1 METGKEKCER
11 LKAIRKQIAEQYGL
25 EYVPTECTHKGE
37 CTGTCSKCDA
47 ELRDLQEQLNRKGIM
62 DIDLNVKIPI
72 QGSGED
78 TTENADIH
86 ILQGEVAAPELP
98 LDGMPAPPFIP
109 RRKIHVLYKE
119 CHIAGTTFHNLENVW
134 DELYEGAELAL
145 VREKGNLH
153 DRNAV
158 AVALADDYN
167 GDPEDFDFD
176 YILGYVPRTENEP
189 IAMMLDMGWTETFG
203 CELSRIEG
211 ENPRTGKL
219 YMKIYI
225 VSKDEVE
232 VTNHLLRAMELD
244 DEEFADFTISLLN
257 QGCTYFRWGG
267 CPPWKRNLPKKKDKV
282 VFIYRHGNEVDLYLL
297 YCIAVGDDDA
307 AYFVEEKELLHAVDD
322 CCFYVF
328 TNAKGPVTVANEQ
341 LDFLNG
347 EPVESGQP
355 ETYLSESASGRLYE
369 LFGIEKPQFDGR

>member
-119 CHIAGTTFHNLENVW
+119 CHIAGTTFHSLENVW

-267 CPPWKRNLPKKKDKV
+267 FPPWKRNLPKKKDKV

>member
-1 METGKEKCER
+1 MESGKEKCER
-11 LKAIRKQIAEQYGL
+11 LKAIRMRIAEQYSL
-25 EYVPTECTHKGE
+25 EYTPTECTHKGE
-37 CTGTCSKCDA
+37 CSGTCPKCDA
-47 ELRDLQEQLNRKGIM
+47 ELHDLQEQFDNKGIKN
-62 DIDLNVKIPI
+62 INLNVEIPI
-72 QGSGED
+72 QDNGDD

-98 LDGMPAPPFIP
+98 LDGMPSPPFISK
-109 RRKIHVLYKE
+109 RKIRVLYKE
-119 CHIAGTTFHNLENVW
+119 CHIAGTTFHNLEDVW
-134 DELYEGAELAL
+134 DELYGGAKLAL

-158 AVALADDYN
+158 AVALADDYD
-167 GDPEDFDFD
+167 GDPENFDFD
-176 YILGYVPRTENEP
+176 YILGYIPRTENAH
-189 IAMMLDMGWTETFG
+189 IAMMLDMGWAETFE
-203 CELSRIEG
+203 CELSQIEG
-211 ENPRTGKL
+211 DNPRAGKL

-225 VSKDEVE
+225 VSKEEVE
-232 VTNHLLRAMELD
+232 ITDHLLRAMELD
-244 DEEFADFTISLLN
+244 DEEFADFLASLLN

-267 CPPWKRNLPKKKDKV
+267 FPPWERNLPKKKDKV
-282 VFIYRHGNEVDLYLL
+282 VFIHRCGNEADLYLM

-328 TNAKGPVTVANEQ
+328 TIVKGPVTVACEQ

-355 ETYLSESASGRLYE
+355 EAYLSESASGRLYE
-369 LFGIEKPQFDGR
+369 LFEMEKPQY

>member
-72 QGSGED
+72 QGSGDD

-119 CHIAGTTFHNLENVW
+119 CHIAGTTFHSLENVW

-267 CPPWKRNLPKKKDKV
+267 FPPWKRNLPKKKDKV

>member
-72 QGSGED
+72 QGSGDD

-98 LDGMPAPPFIP
+98 LDGMPAPPFRP

-267 CPPWKRNLPKKKDKV
+267 FPPWKRNLPKKKDKV

>member
-11 LKAIRKQIAEQYGL
+11 LKAIRKHIAEQYGL

-37 CTGTCSKCDA
+37 CTGTCPKCDA
-47 ELRDLQEQLNRKGIM
+47 ELCDLQEQLDKKGIKE
-62 DIDLNVKIPI
+62 IDLNVEIPI
-72 QGSGED
+72 QGNGDD

-86 ILQGEVAAPELP
+86 ILQGEVAAPKLP
-98 LDGMPAPPFIP
+98 LEGMPTPPFIP
-109 RRKIHVLYKE
+109 KRKIRVLYKE
-119 CHIAGTTFHNLENVW
+119 CHIAGTTFHNLEDVW
-134 DELYEGAELAL
+134 DELYGGAKLAL

-158 AVALADDYN
+158 AVALADDYD
-167 GDPEDFDFD
+167 GDPENFDFD
-176 YILGYVPRTENEP
+176 YILGYVPRTENTH
-189 IAMMLDMGWTETFG
+189 IAMMQDMGWAETFE

-211 ENPRTGKL
+211 DNPRTGKL

-225 VSKDEVE
+225 VSKEEVE
-232 VTNHLLRAMELD
+232 ITDHLLRAMELD
-244 DEEFADFTISLLN
+244 DEEFADFLASLLN

-267 CPPWKRNLPKKKDKV
+267 FPPWERNLPKKKDKV
-282 VFIYRHGNEVDLYLL
+282 VFIHRLGNEADLYLM

-328 TNAKGPVTVANEQ
+328 TIVKGFVTVACEQ

-347 EPVESGQP
+347 EPIESGQP
-355 ETYLSESASGRLYE
+355 EAYLSESASGRLYE
-369 LFGIEKPQFDGR
+369 LFGIEKPKY

>member
-1 METGKEKCER
+1 
-11 LKAIRKQIAEQYGL
+11 
-25 EYVPTECTHKGE
+25 
-37 CTGTCSKCDA
+37 
-47 ELRDLQEQLNRKGIM
+47 M

-267 CPPWKRNLPKKKDKV
+267 FPPWKRNLPKKKDKV

>member
-11 LKAIRKQIAEQYGL
+11 LKAIRKHIAEQYGL

-37 CTGTCSKCDA
+37 CTGTCPKCDA
-47 ELRDLQEQLNRKGIM
+47 ELYDLQEQLDKKGIKE
-62 DIDLNVKIPI
+62 IDLNVEIPI
-72 QGSGED
+72 QGNGDD

-86 ILQGEVAAPELP
+86 ILQGEVAAPKLP
-98 LDGMPAPPFIP
+98 LEGMPTPPFIP
-109 RRKIHVLYKE
+109 KRKIRVLYKE
-119 CHIAGTTFHNLENVW
+119 CHIAGTTFHNLEDVW
-134 DELYEGAELAL
+134 DELYGGAKLAL

-158 AVALADDYN
+158 AVALADDYD
-167 GDPEDFDFD
+167 GDPENFDFD
-176 YILGYVPRTENEP
+176 YILGYVPRTEDTH
-189 IAMMLDMGWTETFG
+189 IAMMQDMGWAETFE

-211 ENPRTGKL
+211 DNPRTGKL

-225 VSKDEVE
+225 VSKEEVE
-232 VTNHLLRAMELD
+232 ITDHLLRAMELD
-244 DEEFADFTISLLN
+244 DEEFADFLASLLN

-267 CPPWKRNLPKKKDKV
+267 FPLCERNLPKKKDKV
-282 VFIYRHGNEVDLYLL
+282 VFIHRLGNEADLYLM

-328 TNAKGPVTVANEQ
+328 TIVKGFVTVACEQ

-347 EPVESGQP
+347 EPIESGQP
-355 ETYLSESASGRLYE
+355 EAYLSESASGRLYE
-369 LFGIEKPQFDGR
+369 LFGIEKPKY

>member
-37 CTGTCSKCDA
+37 CTGICSKCDA

-72 QGSGED
+72 QGSGDD

-267 CPPWKRNLPKKKDKV
+267 FPPWKRNLPKKKDKV

-297 YCIAVGDDDA
+297 YCIAVGDYDA

>member
-72 QGSGED
+72 QGSGDD

-267 CPPWKRNLPKKKDKV
+267 FPPWKRNLPKKKDKV

-297 YCIAVGDDDA
+297 YCIAVGDYDA

>member
-72 QGSGED
+72 QGSGDD

-267 CPPWKRNLPKKKDKV
+267 FPPWKRNLPKKKDKV
-282 VFIYRHGNEVDLYLL
+282 VFIYRNGNEVDLYLL

>member
-72 QGSGED
+72 QGSGDD

-267 CPPWKRNLPKKKDKV
+267 FPPWKRNLPKKKDKV

-297 YCIAVGDDDA
+297 YCIAVGDYDA

-369 LFGIEKPQFDGR
+369 LFGIWNRKTSI

>member
-37 CTGTCSKCDA
+37 CTGTCPKCDA
-47 ELRDLQEQLNRKGIM
+47 ELRDLQEQLNRKGIK
-62 DIDLNVKIPI
+62 DIDLNVEIPI
-72 QGSGED
+72 LGSGDD

-86 ILQGEVAAPELP
+86 ILQGEVAAPEL
-98 LDGMPAPPFIP
+98 LLEGMPAPSFIP

-119 CHIAGTTFHNLENVW
+119 CHIAGTTFHNLEDVW
-134 DELYEGAELAL
+134 DELYEGAKLAL
-145 VREKGNLH
+145 VREKDNLH

-158 AVALADDYN
+158 AVALADDYD
-167 GDPEDFDFD
+167 GDPENFDFD
-176 YILGYVPRTENEP
+176 YILGYVPRTENTH
-189 IAMMLDMGWTETFG
+189 IAMMLDMGWTETFE

-211 ENPRTGKL
+211 DNPRTGKL

-225 VSKDEVE
+225 VSKNEVE
-232 VTNHLLRAMELD
+232 VTDHLLRAMELD
-244 DEEFADFTISLLN
+244 DEKFTDLTTSLLN

-267 CPPWKRNLPKKKDKV
+267 FPPWVRNLSKKKDKV
-282 VFIYRHGNEVDLYLL
+282 VFIHRRGNKADLYLL
-297 YCIAVGDDDA
+297 HCIAVGDDDA

-328 TNAKGPVTVANEQ
+328 TNIKGPVTIANGQ

-347 EPVESGQP
+347 EPVENDQP
-355 ETYLSESASGRLYE
+355 EAYLSESASKRLYE
-369 LFGIEKPQFDGR
+369 LLEIDILNIDGR

>member
-1 METGKEKCER
+1 METCKEKCER
-11 LKAIRKQIAEQYGL
+11 LKAIRKRIAEQYGL
-25 EYVPTECTHKGE
+25 EYVSTECTHKGD
-37 CTGTCSKCDA
+37 CAGTCPKCDA
-47 ELRDLQEQLNRKGIM
+47 ELRDLQEQLDKKGIK
-62 DIDLNVKIPI
+62 DIDLNVEIPI
-72 QGSGED
+72 QGSGDD
-78 TTENADIH
+78 TTENVDIH

-109 RRKIHVLYKE
+109 KRKIRVLYKE
-119 CHIAGTTFHNLENVW
+119 CHIAGTTFHNLEDVW

-158 AVALADDYN
+158 AVALADDYD

-176 YILGYVPRTENEP
+176 CILGYVPRTENAY
-189 IAMMLDMGWTETFG
+189 IAMMLDMGWAETFE

-211 ENPRTGKL
+211 DNPRTGKL

-225 VSKDEVE
+225 VSKNEVE
-232 VTNHLLRAMELD
+232 ATDHLLRTMELD
-244 DEEFADFTISLLN
+244 DEKFADLTTSLLN

-267 CPPWKRNLPKKKDKV
+267 FPPWERNLPKKKDKV
-282 VFIYRHGNEVDLYLL
+282 VFIHKRGNEADLYLM

-328 TNAKGPVTVANEQ
+328 TNVKGPVTVTNGQ

-347 EPVESGQP
+347 EPVENDQP
-355 ETYLSESASGRLYE
+355 KAYLSESASGRLYE
-369 LFGIEKPQFDGR
+369 LFGIEKTQFDDR

>member
-72 QGSGED
+72 QGSGDD

-134 DELYEGAELAL
+134 NELYEGAELAL

-267 CPPWKRNLPKKKDKV
+267 FPPWKRNLPKKKDKV

-328 TNAKGPVTVANEQ
+328 TNAKGPVTVANKQ

>member
-72 QGSGED
+72 QGSGDD

-109 RRKIHVLYKE
+109 RRKIHVLYKV

-267 CPPWKRNLPKKKDKV
+267 FPPWKRNLPKKKDKV

>member
-72 QGSGED
+72 QGSGDD

-109 RRKIHVLYKE
+109 RRKIHVLYKV

-257 QGCTYFRWGG
+257 QECTYFRWGG
-267 CPPWKRNLPKKKDKV
+267 FPPWKRNLPKKKDKV